1 MGSTNESVRV
11 NICGD
16 EYSIKTDTDIKTT
29 KKIAEFVNEK
39 MMELKRNS
47 PIRDS
52 LKIAVLSALNI
63 AGELHEYREK
73 CEEAQ
78 KKLSD
83 LQYKATNLNQKIESI
98 VTE

>member
-16 EYSIKTDTDIKTT
+16 EYSIKTDIDIKTT

-83 LQYKATNLNQKIESI
+83 LQHKATDLNQKIESV